1 MNLSHYDS
9 LDMDDLLEEMQS
21 MHEEEKPVI
30 RRMKKDPVFREK
42 GKQDKNKLREMKR
55 NQENDYDYG

>member
-9 LDMDDLLEEMQS
+9 LDIDDLLEEMQS
-21 MHEEEKPVI
+21 MHEEEKLVI

-55 NQENDYDYG
+55 NQESGYE